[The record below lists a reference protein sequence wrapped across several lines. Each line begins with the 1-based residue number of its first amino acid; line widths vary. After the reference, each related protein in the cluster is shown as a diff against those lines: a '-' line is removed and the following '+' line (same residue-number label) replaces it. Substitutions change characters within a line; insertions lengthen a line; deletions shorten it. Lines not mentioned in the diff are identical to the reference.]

1 MPLIPERPVIAPV
14 RMVVLVIGEPFA
26 GPEIA
31 LIGTGGVTI
40 HRAHPGDNRAARIQ
54 ADILD
59 QEIANDRGRSGNLA
73 LTPRRRGKQR
83 TGDGECRKS
92 GSLFHHS
99 GNSTSTRNRN
109 VLGLVSAV
117 SPRRSEE

>member
-1 MPLIPERPVIAPV
+1 MPLIPERPVIAPI

-31 LIGTGGVTI
+31 LIDTSGITI
-40 HRAHPGDNRAARIQ
+40 YRAHSGDNCAARIE

-59 QEIANDRGRSGNLA
+59 QEIANDRGRSGHLA
-73 LTPRRRGKQR
+73 LTPCRRRKQR
-83 TGDGECRKS
+83 TGAGECRKS

-99 GNSTSTRNRN
+99 GNSTSMRNRN

-117 SPRRSEE
+117 RPRR